1 MLSNAIMKD
10 SALYISSILN
20 AMRFQLDQDANEI
33 SFFFNTNIY
42 RKEALYGAGL
52 VFSDR
57 AFTFVEP
64 KGPHRLKIT
73 LQLKNPAQQESLR
86 ALAGEFHN
94 ELLNQTLRWM
104 VARHNKKTK
113 EAIQTQALFA
123 AHASNSGIA
132 PRAKNKKR
140 HGK

>member
-1 MLSNAIMKD
+1 MR
-10 SALYISSILN
+10 YQLN
-20 AMRFQLDQDANEI
+20 QEKNEI
-33 SFFFNTNIY
+33 GFVLNTKTY

-57 AFTFVEP
+57 AFVFLEP
-64 KGPHRLKIT
+64 NGPHRLKIT
-73 LQLKNPAQQESLR
+73 LQSKKPAERSSLS

-104 VARHNKKTK
+104 VARYNKKTK

-123 AHASNSGIA
+123 AHPQPKAAARNG
-132 PRAKNKKR
+132 KKS
-140 HGK
+140 